1 MESVSQQLKNRQ
13 DITLVDVRDAGE
25 FEKFRIPGSINI
37 PLFALKTKI
46 FLKSKPL
53 VLINE
58 GHNYQQLTD
67 EGAVLSKAGFIVS
80 ILDGGLYQWKRKN
93 GPLEGDVFAQK
104 ELNYISPQRLSVGK
118 SRENWIV
125 IDVSKNAAPVSLK
138 PDKTGKGSKTAT
150 GNKNARIE
158 TGLISIG
165 IPFAEDPKEFVQK
178 LKLAI
183 KNHKEKDL
191 LSVLICDENGKTYD
205 EIEKHL
211 QTAGI
216 QNVLYVEGGLGAYK
230 TFEQQQIK
238 MAQAK
243 TLAETVKNSNTNK
256 KGCTT
261 GCP

>member
-1 MESVSQQLKNRQ
+1 
-13 DITLVDVRDAGE
+13 
-25 FEKFRIPGSINI
+25 
-37 PLFALKTKI
+37 
-46 FLKSKPL
+46 
-53 VLINE
+53 
-58 GHNYQQLTD
+58 
-67 EGAVLSKAGFIVS
+67 
-80 ILDGGLYQWKRKN
+80 
-93 GPLEGDVFAQK
+93 
-104 ELNYISPQRLSVGK
+104 
-118 SRENWIV
+118 
-125 IDVSKNAAPVSLK
+125 
-138 PDKTGKGSKTAT
+138 
-150 GNKNARIE
+150 
-158 TGLISIG
+158 
-165 IPFAEDPKEFVQK
+165 